1 MKFLVDDLF
10 CSMIM
15 VNNPETAQPE
25 IIMRFT
31 NFNTEQEAVHFVQMF
46 KKSYNYNE
54 LLMGT
59 DEKITVH

>member
-1 MKFLVDDLF
+1 
-10 CSMIM
+10 MIM